1 MQIKCKKKANEKE
14 QLVLFHGNK
23 LFILGN
29 YIDEII

>member
-23 LFILGN
+23 LFILSN

>member
-14 QLVLFHGNK
+14 QIVLFHENK
-23 LFILGN
+23 LFILNN